1 MQSDIKWAYVCG
13 QPFCKFFVKQVFF
26 LLRLLR
32 SCGLV
37 GREVYSFNSCILAKG
52 ASKADSFTH
61 FILLASLCSQWLEKF
76 KQKVCFYGTQPPL
89 DRTKCNASKSKKPI
103 KSLEWSGARQIAIWM
118 YLRPYAR
125 GACCTSQIYWLAPR
139 PKKRPH
145 SSVQRIRFLCL
156 FTTPWNSNL
165 AVHICLS
172 LFSRTVLPRSPW
184 LRNGPINRRGEKKCQ
199 VK

>member
-1 MQSDIKWAYVCG
+1 MLFNHAIWHKMSIRMWATLLQV
-13 QPFCKFFVKQVFF
+13 FCEAIFF

-37 GREVYSFNSCILAKG
+37 GWEVYSFNSCILAKG

-103 KSLEWSGARQIAIWM
+103 KSLKRNGARQIAIWM
-118 YLRPYAR
+118 YLRPYAI

-139 PKKRPH
+139 PKKNDH
-145 SSVQRIRFLCL
+145 IVACKGFDFCAFLQRLETAI
-156 FTTPWNSNL
+156 
-165 AVHICLS
+165 
-172 LFSRTVLPRSPW
+172 
-184 LRNGPINRRGEKKCQ
+184 
-199 VK
+199 